1 MGSQVHSGKNR
12 VRFSAF
18 YFIWF
23 VAFFAIEVL
32 IALYVKDAFI
42 RPYLGDTFVV
52 ILIYCFIRSFLN
64 LRVWATIIGVLLF
77 SYSVE
82 TMQYFNVVELLG
94 LADYKLARI
103 VIGTSFAWGDM
114 LAYTAGA
121 VIIAVVEYYR
131 FSKTDTV

>member
-1 MGSQVHSGKNR
+1 MGSQVRSGKNR

-23 VAFFAIEVL
+23 VAFFVIEVL

-64 LRVWATIIGVLLF
+64 LRVWPTIICVLLF

-131 FSKTDTV
+131 FSKADTV

>member
-1 MGSQVHSGKNR
+1 MFKENL

-18 YFIWF
+18 YFVLF
-23 VAFFAIEVL
+23 VAFFVIEVL
-32 IALYVKDAFI
+32 IALYVRDAFI

-64 LRVWATIIGVLLF
+64 SPVYPTIVAVLLF

-82 TMQYFNVVELLG
+82 TMQYFNLVELLG

-114 LAYTAGA
+114 VAYTAGA
-121 VIIAVVEYYR
+121 VIIGIVEYYR
-131 FSKTDTV
+131 FSIAGRV

>member
-1 MGSQVHSGKNR
+1 M
-12 VRFSAF
+12 RFSAF

-23 VAFFAIEVL
+23 VAFFV
-32 IALYVKDAFI
+32 
-42 RPYLGDTFVV
+42 
-52 ILIYCFIRSFLN
+52 
-64 LRVWATIIGVLLF
+64 IGVLLF

-82 TMQYFNVVELLG
+82 IMQYFNVVELLG
-94 LADYKLARI
+94 LSDYKLARI
-103 VIGTSFAWGDM
+103 VIGTSFAWVDM